1 MLKIARG
8 RELTGSSI
16 KVGNL
21 IVEPSA
27 TVRGLRFEMLIRRFG
42 LGAGRVTFAPGE
54 IVVIDQ
60 DGERQQVSLRR
71 RRQAFEIRFV
81 VLGFSAAL
89 LAGLALHFVEKLNG
103 PAAKG
108 DSI

>member
-1 MLKIARG
+1 M
-8 RELTGSSI
+8 
-16 KVGNL
+16 KVGDR
-21 IVEPSA
+21 IVEPTG
-27 TVRGLRFEMLIRRFG
+27 TVGGLRFEMTFQQLG
-42 LGAGRVTFAPGE
+42 LGAGRVTAAPRE